1 MVKKL
6 FERGI
11 VSVRYEVDGQTILV
25 ATLIIWPYR
34 VFEVTTGSDTLIP
47 ERGRKL
53 LKRTAIVV
61 FLTFRYLI
69 PRKGSKR
76 TTIT

>member
-34 VFEVTTGSDTLIP
+34 VFEVTT
-47 ERGRKL
+47 E
-53 LKRTAIVV
+53 IVNSESNA
-61 FLTFRYLI
+61 LQM
-69 PRKGSKR
+69 
-76 TTIT
+76 